1 MRLMNVFREK
11 VFWFAA
17 GISLSW
23 ARVRSLLFAS
33 LTGGNRWWRT
43 CLGFLRISPN
53 ICSSAESQIWA
64 NDGWRFGRN
73 PSLTALF
80 STFSSLSRPWA
91 SSRPHHAWDAYV
103 SLAMKVA
110 RVTSHSGGPLN
121 PWCFNVPS
129 AYIVWAPRT
138 TNRSTCMVNE
148 RLHWKMT
155 PRIFILSTRLSTM
168 KREEDHGQNPVVYMW
183 IWWKEEWNVTV
194 AHPLYCG

>member
-1 MRLMNVFREK
+1 MRLMNK
-11 VFWFAA
+11 
-17 GISLSW
+17 GILVCSW
-23 ARVRSLLFAS
+23 HLLILASGSESILAS

-53 ICSSAESQIWA
+53 ICLSDESQNCA

-73 PSLTALF
+73 PPLTALC
-80 STFSSLSRPWA
+80 STFSNLSRPWA

-155 PRIFILSTRLSTM
+155 PRIFILSTGSIPRRGGEL
-168 KREEDHGQNPVVYMW
+168 Q
-183 IWWKEEWNVTV
+183 IWFRGVWWWW
-194 AHPLYCG
+194 